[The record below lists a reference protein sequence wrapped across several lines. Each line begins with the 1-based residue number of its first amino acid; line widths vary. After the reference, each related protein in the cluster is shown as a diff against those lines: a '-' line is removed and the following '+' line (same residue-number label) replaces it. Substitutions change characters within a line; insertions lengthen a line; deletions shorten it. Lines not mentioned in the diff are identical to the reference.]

1 MAERM
6 CVAERRSRILD
17 ILVVKKQTTRSF
29 LSEEFNVSL
38 DTISRDI
45 VYLSRRVPIYTKQG
59 NNGGIFILPEYIN
72 HRLYFTKKEE
82 NCIRLLMIEADRE
95 TYEILNGML
104 SRFTIQKSLE
114 YT

>member
-45 VYLSRRVPIYTKQG
+45 LYLSRRAPIYTKQG

-72 HRLYFTKKEE
+72 HRLYFTEKEE
-82 NCIRLLMIEADRE
+82 SCIRLLMIEADRE

-104 SRFTIQKSLE
+104 SRFTVQKYVG

>member
-1 MAERM
+1 MADRM

-17 ILVVKKQTTRSF
+17 IVFVKKRTTRSF

>member
-38 DTISRDI
+38 DTISREQLDTSI
-45 VYLSRRVPIYTKQG
+45 FCTNSVYQHV
-59 NNGGIFILPEYIN
+59 
-72 HRLYFTKKEE
+72 
-82 NCIRLLMIEADRE
+82 
-95 TYEILNGML
+95 
-104 SRFTIQKSLE
+104 
-114 YT
+114 